1 MNSRKRRRTKF
12 GILII
17 ACFVIG
23 VIVIGCTSTKSTSII
38 FVDKLGAKDVF
49 RINDSVCTLSEA
61 NIYLTNLQDQYES
74 VYGCDMWKTKCGDLT
89 IEDYVKKTVIAQLA
103 QIKSMALFSKQYNIE
118 LTQEEI
124 NTLNQAANEYFS
136 SLSDEQAKAMGI
148 TLKDVV
154 NAYTDYLLASKVYSS
169 LTTETNTEVSD
180 DEARIVTLQ
189 QIVINKYSLDQSGNK
204 VPLTENEKT
213 EAYKKA
219 STILEKARNGED
231 FANLAENYSDN
242 DICELSL
249 GRGKLENS
257 VEKIVFNM
265 ENDELSDI
273 IETEDSYYIMKCINS
288 YDIEA
293 TDSNKEVI
301 IEQRKAKAF
310 DEVYE
315 VFVNGLASEFN
326 DELWNAVTLGDD
338 GDVKTVN
345 FFDVYN
351 QYFEE

>member
-1 MNSRKRRRTKF
+1 MNSRKRRRNKF
-12 GILII
+12 GLIII
-17 ACFVIG
+17 ACLLIG
-23 VIVIGCTSTKSTSII
+23 VIVIGCTSKSTSII

-74 VYGCDMWKTKCGDLT
+74 VYGCDMWETKCGDLT

-103 QIKSMALFSKQYNIE
+103 QIKSMALFSKQYDIE
-118 LTQEEI
+118 LTQDEI
-124 NTLNQAANEYFS
+124 NTLNQAAKEYFS
-136 SLSDEQAKAMGI
+136 SLSDEQVKAMGI
-148 TLKDVV
+148 TLEDVV
-154 NAYTDYLLASKVYSS
+154 NAYSDYLLASKVYSS

-180 DEARIVTLQ
+180 DEARVITVQ

-204 VPLTENEKT
+204 VPSTEEEKA
-213 EAYKKA
+213 EAYNKA
-219 STILEKARNGED
+219 STILEKAKNGEE

-242 DICELSL
+242 DTCELSL
-249 GRGKLENS
+249 GRGKMENS

-293 TDSNKEVI
+293 TDANKEVI

-315 VFVNGLASEFN
+315 VFVNGLVSEFN

-351 QYFEE
+351 QYFEG

>member
-12 GILII
+12 GFIII
-17 ACFVIG
+17 ACLLIG
-23 VIVIGCTSTKSTSII
+23 VIVIGCTSRSTSII

-74 VYGCDMWKTKCGDLT
+74 VYGCDMWETKCGDLT

-118 LTQEEI
+118 LTQEETS
-124 NTLNQAANEYFS
+124 TLNQAAKDYFN
-136 SLSDEQAKAMGI
+136 SLNDAQVKAMGI
-148 TLKDVV
+148 TLEDVV
-154 NAYTDYLLASKVYSS
+154 SAYSDYLLASKVYSS

-180 DEARIVTLQ
+180 DEARIITVQ

-204 VPLTENEKT
+204 VPSTEEEKA
-213 EAYKKA
+213 EAYSKA
-219 STILEKARNGED
+219 STILEKAKNGED

-242 DICELSL
+242 DTCELSL

-293 TDSNKEVI
+293 TDANKEVI

-315 VFVNGLASEFN
+315 VFVNGLVSEFN

-351 QYFEE
+351 QYFEG

>member
-1 MNSRKRRRTKF
+1 
-12 GILII
+12 
-17 ACFVIG
+17 
-23 VIVIGCTSTKSTSII
+23 
-38 FVDKLGAKDVF
+38 
-49 RINDSVCTLSEA
+49 
-61 NIYLTNLQDQYES
+61 
-74 VYGCDMWKTKCGDLT
+74 MWETKCGDLT

-118 LTQEEI
+118 LTQEETS
-124 NTLNQAANEYFS
+124 TLNQAAKDYFN
-136 SLSDEQAKAMGI
+136 SLNDAQVKAMGI
-148 TLKDVV
+148 TLEDVV
-154 NAYTDYLLASKVYSS
+154 SAYSDYLLASKVYSS

-180 DEARIVTLQ
+180 DEARIITVQ

-204 VPLTENEKT
+204 VPATEEEKA
-213 EAYKKA
+213 EAYSKA
-219 STILEKARNGED
+219 STILEKAKNGED

-242 DICELSL
+242 DTCELSL

-293 TDSNKEVI
+293 TDANKEVI

-315 VFVNGLASEFN
+315 VFVNGLVSEFN

-351 QYFEE
+351 QYFEG

>member
-1 MNSRKRRRTKF
+1 
-12 GILII
+12 
-17 ACFVIG
+17 
-23 VIVIGCTSTKSTSII
+23 
-38 FVDKLGAKDVF
+38 
-49 RINDSVCTLSEA
+49 
-61 NIYLTNLQDQYES
+61 
-74 VYGCDMWKTKCGDLT
+74 MWETKCGDLT

-118 LTQEEI
+118 LTQEETS
-124 NTLNQAANEYFS
+124 TLNQAAKDYFN
-136 SLSDEQAKAMGI
+136 SLNDAQVKAMGI
-148 TLKDVV
+148 TLEDVV
-154 NAYTDYLLASKVYSS
+154 SAYSDYLLASKVYSS

-180 DEARIVTLQ
+180 DEARIITVQ

-204 VPLTENEKT
+204 VPSTEEEKA
-213 EAYKKA
+213 EAYSKA
-219 STILEKARNGED
+219 STILEKAKNGED

-242 DICELSL
+242 DTCELSL

-293 TDSNKEVI
+293 TDANKEVI

-315 VFVNGLASEFN
+315 VFVNGLVSEFN

-351 QYFEE
+351 QYFEG

>member
-1 MNSRKRRRTKF
+1 MNTRKRRKTKF
-12 GILII
+12 GFILI
-17 ACFVIG
+17 ACLLIG
-23 VIVIGCTSTKSTSII
+23 VIVIGCTSKSTSII

-49 RINDSVCTLSEA
+49 RVNDSVCTLSEA
-61 NIYLTNLQDQYES
+61 KIYLTNLQDQYES

-118 LTQEEI
+118 LTQEEK
-124 NTLNQAANEYFS
+124 NTLSQAAKEYFS
-136 SLSDEQAKAMGI
+136 GLSDEQVKDMDITVEDVAKA
-148 TLKDVV
+148 
-154 NAYTDYLLASKVYSS
+154 YSDYLLASKVYSS

-180 DEARIVTLQ
+180 DEARVVTVQ
-189 QIVINKYSLDQSGNK
+189 QIVINKHSLDQSGSI
-204 VPLTENEKT
+204 VPSTEEEAK
-213 EAYKKA
+213 EAYSKA
-219 STILEKARNGED
+219 NTIYEKAKNGED

-242 DICELSL
+242 DTCELSF

-257 VEKIVFNM
+257 VEKVVFNM

-273 IETEDSYYIMKCINS
+273 IETEDSFYIMKCINS

-293 TDSNKEVI
+293 TDANKEVI

-315 VFVNGLASEFN
+315 VFLNGLVSEFN
-326 DELWNAVTLGDD
+326 EELWDTVTLGDD

>member
-1 MNSRKRRRTKF
+1 MNTRKRRRTKF
-12 GILII
+12 GFII
-17 ACFVIG
+17 IVCLLIG
-23 VIVIGCTSTKSTSII
+23 VIVIGCTSKSTSII
-38 FVDKLGAKDVF
+38 FVDKLGEKEVF

-74 VYGCDMWKTKCGDLT
+74 VYGCDMWETKCGDLT

-124 NTLNQAANEYFS
+124 NTLNLAAKEYFS
-136 SLSDEQAKAMGI
+136 SLSDAQAKAMGI
-148 TLKDVV
+148 SLEDVV
-154 NAYTDYLLASKVYSS
+154 NAYSDYLLASKVYSS

-180 DEARIVTLQ
+180 DEARVITVA
-189 QIVINKYSLDQSGNK
+189 QIVINKYALDQSGNK
-204 VPLTENEKT
+204 VLFTEEEKV
-213 EAYKKA
+213 EAYSKA
-219 STILEKARNGED
+219 STILEKAKNGED

-242 DICELSL
+242 ETCELAL

-257 VEKIVFNM
+257 VEKVVFNM

-293 TDSNKEVI
+293 TDANKEVI

-315 VFVNGLASEFN
+315 VFVNGLVSEFN